1 MYFLVTSG
9 TLEANVALCVS
20 TLPRVSDVE
29 GQGRVWIEL
38 VGVRPPLDVLVLD
51 RPEALGVCPVPAQR
65 AFVPLR
71 VSLVRI
77 VVEDHHGVTIGTAL
91 RFPPHGCVPLWGG
104 LRFAQGFLLSQQ
116 DAGAASSWHL
126 LREVEPESG

>member
-1 MYFLVTSG
+1 M
-9 TLEANVALCVS
+9 
-20 TLPRVSDVE
+20 
-29 GQGRVWIEL
+29 EL

-65 AFVPLR
+65 ALVPLR

-91 RFPPHGCVPLWGG
+91 CFPPHGCVPLGG

-116 DAGAASSWHL
+116 DGGAASSRHL
-126 LREVEPESG
+126 LREVEPRERLGHACGARVDAREYNRPAAWEFTRTRTTIPKP